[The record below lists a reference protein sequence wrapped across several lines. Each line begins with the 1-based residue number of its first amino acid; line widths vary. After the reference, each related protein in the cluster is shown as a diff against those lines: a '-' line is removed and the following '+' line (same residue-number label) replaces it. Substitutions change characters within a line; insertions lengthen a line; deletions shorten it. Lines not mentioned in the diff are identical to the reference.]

1 MTRAGQ
7 TNSLTDDMPL
17 TPSTVTRGSAPSEL
31 GDVSVASAMFCRR
44 LRLREQVSAAPTNE
58 VVTKSRSVDD
68 PALVLSKTFGRYV
81 VSPAVFFTHR
91 PHMMLRMSVRGTISG
106 PCRNHEPRSAS
117 NSLFGMM
124 WFLSVCGTTSE
135 PCRNHAAVRQVKSL
149 L

>member
-1 MTRAGQ
+1 
-7 TNSLTDDMPL
+7 MPL

-58 VVTKSRSVDD
+58 VVTKSRSIDD
-68 PALVLSKTFGRYV
+68 TPLVLSKTFDRYV
-81 VSPAVFFTHR
+81 VSPAVFFLTHR
-91 PHMMLRMSVRGTISG
+91 PHMMLRMSVCGTISE

-135 PCRNHAAVRQVKSL
+135 PCRNHAAARPAKAVSI
-149 L
+149 